1 MKKFFRN
8 EVTMKRGLLIS
19 IGSVS
24 TTLLVNKLYKQYNK
38 KKQKRIL
45 EEEPFQILDPFVNY
59 YYWSTDIDEHFKKVI
74 SERMTLDEVKILKA
88 VFKNREESL
97 RGEEKIAYYHFLRI
111 IDQYLPVESSLK
123 SLEELNQKNIPRNMT
138 EEDLRELDY
147 LLEET
152 E

>member
-8 EVTMKRGLLIS
+8 ELTMKRGLLIS

-24 TTLLVNKLYKQYNK
+24 TTLLVNKLYKQYKK

>member
-1 MKKFFRN
+1 
-8 EVTMKRGLLIS
+8 MKRGLLIS

>member
-1 MKKFFRN
+1 MKKFFRK
-8 EVTMKRGLLIS
+8 EVNMKRGLLIS
-19 IGSVS
+19 IGSVT

-74 SERMTLDEVKILKA
+74 SERMTLDEVKLLKA

-123 SLEELNQKNIPRNMT
+123 SLEKLNQKNIPRNMT

>member
-1 MKKFFRN
+1 
-8 EVTMKRGLLIS
+8 MKRGLLIS
-19 IGSVS
+19 IGSVT

-74 SERMTLDEVKILKA
+74 SERMTLDEVKLLKA

-97 RGEEKIAYYHFLRI
+97 RGEEK
-111 IDQYLPVESSLK
+111 SSLK
-123 SLEELNQKNIPRNMT
+123 SLEKLNQKNIPRNMT

-152 E
+152 EWGRN

>member
-1 MKKFFRN
+1 
-8 EVTMKRGLLIS
+8 MKRGLLIS
-19 IGSVS
+19 IGSVT

-74 SERMTLDEVKILKA
+74 SERMTLDEVKLLKA

-123 SLEELNQKNIPRNMT
+123 SLEKLNQKNIPRNMT

>member
-24 TTLLVNKLYKQYNK
+24 TTLLVNKLYKQYKK

>member
-1 MKKFFRN
+1 MKK
-8 EVTMKRGLLIS
+8 ELLIS
-19 IGSVS
+19 IGSIT
-24 TTLLVNKLYKQYNK
+24 TTLLVNKLYKQYKK

>member
-1 MKKFFRN
+1 
-8 EVTMKRGLLIS
+8 MKRGLLIS

-24 TTLLVNKLYKQYNK
+24 TTLLVNKLYKQYKK

-97 RGEEKIAYYHFLRI
+97 RGK
-111 IDQYLPVESSLK
+111 K
-123 SLEELNQKNIPRNMT
+123 K
-138 EEDLRELDY
+138 
-147 LLEET
+147 LLT
-152 E
+152 TTS

>member
-1 MKKFFRN
+1 
-8 EVTMKRGLLIS
+8 MKRGLLIS
-19 IGSVS
+19 IGSVT

-74 SERMTLDEVKILKA
+74 SERMTLDEVKLLKA

-123 SLEELNQKNIPRNMT
+123 SLEKLNQKNIPRNMI

>member
-1 MKKFFRN
+1 
-8 EVTMKRGLLIS
+8 MKRGLLIS

-24 TTLLVNKLYKQYNK
+24 TTLLVNKLYKQYKK

>member
-1 MKKFFRN
+1 MKK
-8 EVTMKRGLLIS
+8 ELLIS
-19 IGSVS
+19 IVSVT

-74 SERMTLDEVKILKA
+74 SERMTLDEVKLLKA